1 MFVPSENKNLYP
13 VEVKL
18 TPVPDTVLK
27 VTVCEPVVAFSTMYN
42 FSTESGTVTVDVP
55 VNAPS

>member
-42 FSTESGTVTVDVP
+42 FLLNQEQ
-55 VNAPS
+55 